1 MMDRPAGLDEVLASG
16 WTLAADGKSISRQFK
31 FADFS
36 EAFGFISGIF
46 FLGYFLFEVPSNV
59 ALNKYGARVWIA
71 RILVSWGLLAALT
84 AFAQNATQLYIL
96 RFLLGVAEAGFFPG
110 IIVYLTYWFPPATRA
125 RANALF
131 MVGQPIAI
139 AFGSLLS
146 GYILRMDGVLGL
158 AGWRWLFI
166 LEGVPSI
173 VLGAETAQ
181 FDVIASP
188 EWFGSGWQSF
198 HQVIF
203 RSGFGHALH
212 EISPRDFDVIA
223 LDNVTVER

>member
-1 MMDRPAGLDEVLASG
+1 MDGWCHSCGTPIAAQTGPLVLQNKGKDMTGAWVPNWHFDAFCAS
-16 WTLAADGKSISRQFK
+16 AQM
-31 FADFS
+31 
-36 EAFGFISGIF
+36 
-46 FLGYFLFEVPSNV
+46 
-59 ALNKYGARVWIA
+59 
-71 RILVSWGLLAALT
+71 LLAAPVELR
-84 AFAQNATQLYIL
+84 NASRPIEWRGLKAATPAVQ
-96 RFLLGVAEAGFFPG
+96 
-110 IIVYLTYWFPPATRA
+110 IVNHVSAKDW
-125 RANALF
+125 ANADELRE
-131 MVGQPIAI
+131 VTIRRHGSAGQTCE
-139 AFGSLLS
+139 SC
-146 GYILRMDGVLGL
+146 GL
-158 AGWRWLFI
+158 WRWNPI
-166 LEGVPSI
+166 LPSDIPSI